1 MYIPAVPATPH
12 NKEYILKQKQHFLVG
27 KPPPDFP
34 QDNGEIGFTNIAN
47 ENDIFNDLGRIAMGL
62 GEVSA

>member
-12 NKEYILKQKQHFLVG
+12 NKEYILKQKQHFLIG
-27 KPPPDFP
+27 KPPPDFS
-34 QDNGEIGFTNIAN
+34 QNDGEIGFTNIAN
-47 ENDIFNDLGRIAMGL
+47 ENDILNDLGRIAMGL